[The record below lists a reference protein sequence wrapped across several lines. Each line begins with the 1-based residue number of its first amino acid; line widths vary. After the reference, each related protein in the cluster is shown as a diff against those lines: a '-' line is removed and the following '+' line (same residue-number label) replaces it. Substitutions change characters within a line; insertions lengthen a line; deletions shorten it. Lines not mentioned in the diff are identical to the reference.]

1 MSSAPAPGPVP
12 GPTASPVAHE
22 LAPAKINFGLRVG
35 PRQTDGYHPIESL
48 FLPLNLA
55 DEIAVEAG
63 PGSEVR
69 LALQGAPSGVPAGG
83 DNLAARAARAFLEA
97 AGLEAELRIRLR
109 KRIPAAAGLGG
120 GSSDAGAVL
129 RALDRLYA
137 GALAPERLAGLA
149 LELGADVPFF
159 LDPRPALASGVGQRL
174 QPVAGAPELAL
185 LLVNPGIPLATA
197 DVYRAFDALRKAPGG
212 AGTGALTPFE
222 PGSTMRRLSGLRDTG
237 GWLGGGTSELSD
249 LLVNDLEAA
258 ATRLCPAIRRLRAR
272 LEASGARAV
281 AISGSGPTLFGIF
294 PNVPAARA
302 AAERAGF
309 ESPGSTVWFRV
320 AVTQSS

>member
-1 MSSAPAPGPVP
+1 MSGAAAPDPSRGPA
-12 GPTASPVAHE
+12 ASPVAHE

-35 PRQTDGYHPIESL
+35 PPRADGYHPLESL
-48 FLPLNLA
+48 FLPLDLA
-55 DEIAVEAG
+55 DEVAVEAG
-63 PGSEVR
+63 PGRSVL
-69 LALQGAPSGVPAGG
+69 LALEGAPPGVPADA
-83 DNLAARAARAFLEA
+83 DNLAVRAGAAFLAA

-109 KRIPAAAGLGG
+109 KHIPAAAGLGG

-129 RALDRLYA
+129 RALARLYP
-137 GALAPERLAGLA
+137 GALTPEALAALA

-159 LDPRPALASGVGQRL
+159 LDPRPALASGVGERL
-174 QPVAGAPELAL
+174 EPVAGAPRLAV

-197 DVYRAFDALRKAPGG
+197 DVYRAFDAL
-212 AGTGALTPFE
+212 AGSSRGALTPFE

-237 GWLGGGTSELSD
+237 GRLDWQSAGLSD
-249 LLVNDLEAA
+249 LLVNDLEPA
-258 ATRLCPAIRRLRAR
+258 ATRLCPAIRRLRSR
-272 LEASGARAV
+272 LETSGARGV

-294 PNVPAARA
+294 PDARAAQA